1 MKSKDI
7 LAELVSN
14 PKAIFRNANNEAGK
28 YSEYP
33 AYFQV
38 VGMAHDKSYARVKK
52 IRIHTEWAVLDEDGK
67 WVKGEDGRYLD
78 DTRPVAERTRII
90 YGDIESMPLRL
101 ILKTDKTEESMLA
114 DAIAREERSERE
126 KQERIARDER
136 NHQNLEELKTA
147 LVAVGLM
154 KQEDADRMGRW
165 GYMSLDLHDEKIPLL
180 TSLLKSALAEV
191 GV

>member
-7 LAELVSN
+7 LEIILNN

-52 IRIHTEWAVLDEDGK
+52 VSIRTETYLRDEQGK
-67 WVKGEDGRYLD
+67 WVMDDNGNWVE
-78 DTRPVAERTRII
+78 DTRSIAERTRII
-90 YGDIESMPLRL
+90 IGDTEGMPLRL

-114 DAIAREERSERE
+114 DAIAREERQQQEIA
-126 KQERIARDER
+126 ERIARDDLNR
-136 NHQNLEELKTA
+136 QNIEELKTV
-147 LVAVGLM
+147 LITVGLITE
-154 KQEDADRMGRW
+154 QDAERMGRW
-165 GYMSLDLHDEKIPLL
+165 GYMNLDLENEKIPLL
-180 TSLLKSALAEV
+180 TSLLKSAQVEV